1 MQHKT
6 KPTRTISRGRYKI
19 TTYKSG
25 LTTYTYPIGDGD
37 TCTFTMLCEVGQP
50 YQRTFRDLLETFN
63 LRVAGKP
70 QEFDQ
75 EPWMCDTLEPY
86 HD

>member
-1 MQHKT
+1 
-6 KPTRTISRGRYKI
+6 
-19 TTYKSG
+19 
-25 LTTYTYPIGDGD
+25 
-37 TCTFTMLCEVGQP
+37 MLCEVGQP

>member
-1 MQHKT
+1 MLKS
-6 KPTRTISRGRYKI
+6 RTISRGSYKI

-25 LTTYTYPIGDGD
+25 LTTYTYPSGDGD
-37 TCTFTMLCEVGQP
+37 TCEFTMLCEVGQP

-70 QEFDQ
+70 LALDQ
-75 EPWMCDTLEPY
+75 EPWCTDVLEP
-86 HD
+86 HRD